1 MIFFDSRFFDSSSK
15 IYDEKYKEGEKKG
28 REGVRG
34 KQWKQRI
41 GNSNKFLSDRERELE
56 AVLRLNYAKTSIPG
70 HAGNSSVKLGGVVYL
85 PLFVRCKPHRDTTA
99 NCIIITPVEREC

>member
-28 REGVRG
+28 REGVRE

-41 GNSNKFLSDRERELE
+41 GNSNKFLSDRERE
-56 AVLRLNYAKTSIPG
+56 S
-70 HAGNSSVKLGGVVYL
+70 
-85 PLFVRCKPHRDTTA
+85 
-99 NCIIITPVEREC
+99 